1 MNHYQIKKLSPIL
14 KIQLRY
20 LESEFFFFFFNG
32 NLTAPLLYQGRT
44 TGATEK
50 QTVILLGFLQALD
63 NPQLQSN

>member
-20 LESEFFFFFFNG
+20 LESEFCFVLNG

-44 TGATEK
+44 TETTEK

-63 NPQLQSN
+63 KPQLQSN